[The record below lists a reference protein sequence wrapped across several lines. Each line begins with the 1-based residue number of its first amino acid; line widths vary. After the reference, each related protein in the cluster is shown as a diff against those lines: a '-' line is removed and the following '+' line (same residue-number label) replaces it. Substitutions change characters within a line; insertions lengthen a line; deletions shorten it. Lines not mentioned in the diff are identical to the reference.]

1 MYNAPV
7 CDRTVRL
14 REPPLIR
21 DLQPLLG
28 WLCTLGLSIRRGEQV
43 PKVSNGKTLVNY
55 DRRGSGPAA
64 LLFNHSG
71 TSNLSWSERFLETL
85 AADFSVITLD
95 HRGTG
100 LSSPVSSEFS
110 IADLAVDGLAVLDAV
125 SIDEALI
132 IGTSM
137 DGMVAQEFALNH
149 PTRVSSLV
157 LMGTLAGSSVRVPAE
172 GWVDELFAKAFQVD
186 DIVERWRQLLPTIYS
201 PTYLER
207 YEDLAL
213 ELELKGLRFT
223 TSDTLKWHGVAVG
236 KFDAYE
242 RLTNMTIRTMIVHG
256 TADPII
262 PFENGEILS
271 KQVPNGEFVSL
282 VGVGHLPA
290 VEQPVEMAA
299 RILKFETAS

>member
-1 MYNAPV
+1 MP
-7 CDRTVRL
+7 
-14 REPPLIR
+14 E
-21 DLQPLLG
+21 
-28 WLCTLGLSIRRGEQV
+28 
-43 PKVSNGKTLVNY
+43 VSNGKTLVNY
-55 DRRGSGPAA
+55 DCRGSGPAA

-85 AADFSVITLD
+85 AADFSIITPD
-95 HRGTG
+95 YRGTG

-137 DGMVAQEFALNH
+137 GGMVAQEFALNH

-157 LMGTLAGSSVRVPAE
+157 LMGTAAGRSVRVPGEA
-172 GWVDELFAKAFQVD
+172 WVDELFAKAFQVD

-201 PTYLER
+201 PTYLQR
-207 YEDLAL
+207 YEEVAL

-223 TSDTLKWHGVAVG
+223 TNDTLKWHGVAVS

-242 RLTNMTIRTMIVHG
+242 RLINMTTRTMIVHG

-262 PFENGEILS
+262 TFENGEILS
-271 KQVPNGEFVSL
+271 KRVPNCEFVSL
-282 VGVGHLPA
+282 SGVGHLPA
-290 VEQPVEMAA
+290 VEQPREMAR
-299 RILKFETAS
+299 RIIKFVTAS